1 MLLVLPLGRLTTVID
16 YAFVLYSIPN
26 CYRGDTMRRI
36 IITFIIL
43 AISINA
49 FAFNVPI
56 ENRNVQFDIYGS
68 VKANITGGLYL
79 NDPGKTQISYTMNP
93 DSFIGFNLG
102 YRPLFLKAEFGFADS
117 ETLEI
122 DVRQLY
128 AGLFLGSL
136 GSLKI
141 GQQFTVASVADM
153 YNDVFMY
160 DQRLVGYGN
169 TVFNSSATILYEIF
183 GLQVALV
190 DLFSDY
196 NIPNTVNVTGTFL
209 LPRVEVAYTM
219 QVNKLFSFKVFG
231 SYANINT
238 KLIPFEEEVGG
249 VIEVID
255 GNNLSVATNAFHV
268 GFLTK
273 LDFNMHAALQLS
285 GFFSMNGELYDG
297 VRIGGYKRTIFTDLT
312 TQNHN
317 PNFQPIIFTAGSLIN
332 AEGDYTGLGG
342 VTSFGGALAILG
354 NITEN
359 IRYEFG
365 GGGQLISGEGLP
377 IDPAGNSGTANLGAG
392 SLLNVGGYLNFI
404 FDIHPNFNIGPQ
416 FGGYLRLGST
426 VVDYPDMMA
435 VIVGLRA
442 NATF

>member
-16 YAFVLYSIPN
+16 YTFILYSIPN

-43 AISINA
+43 VISSNA

-102 YRPLFLKAEFGFADS
+102 YRPLYLKAEFGFTDS
-117 ETLEI
+117 ETLQI
-122 DVRQLY
+122 DIRQLY

-136 GSLKI
+136 GNLKI
-141 GQQFTVASVADM
+141 GQQFTVASVAEM

-196 NIPNTVNVTGTFL
+196 NIPKSVGVTGNFL
-209 LPRVEVAYTM
+209 LPRVELAYSM

-238 KLIPFEEEVGG
+238 KLIPY
-249 VIEVID
+249 ID
-255 GNNLSVATNAFHV
+255 AAGDVVNGNNLSVATNAFHV

-273 LDFNMHAALQLS
+273 FDFNMHAALQLS

-297 VRIGGYKRTIFTDLT
+297 VRIGGYERTIFTDLT
-312 TQNHN
+312 PQNHN
-317 PNFQPIIFTAGSLIN
+317 PNFQPIIFTAGSMIN
-332 AEGDYTGLGG
+332 EEGDYTGLGG
-342 VTSFGGALAILG
+342 VTAMGGALAILG
-354 NITEN
+354 NITET

-365 GGGQLISGEGLP
+365 GGGQLITGEGLA
-377 IDPAGNSGTANLGAG
+377 IDPDGSAGAENLTAG
-392 SLLNVGGYLNFI
+392 SLLNVGVYVNFI

-416 FGGYLRLGST
+416 VGGYLRLAST
-426 VVDYPDMMA
+426 AVKYPDMMA
-435 VIVGLRA
+435 VIVGMRA

>member
-1 MLLVLPLGRLTTVID
+1 MLPLGRLTTVID

-43 AISINA
+43 AISSNA

-56 ENRNVQFDIYGS
+56 KNRNVQIDIYGS

-79 NDPGKTQISYTMNP
+79 DDPGKTQINYTMNP

-102 YRPLFLKAEFGFADS
+102 YRPLFLKAEFGFSDS

-122 DVRQLY
+122 DIRQLY

-169 TVFNSSATILYEIF
+169 TVFNSSATIMYEIF

-196 NIPNTVNVTGTFL
+196 NIPNSVGVTGNFL
-209 LPRVEVAYTM
+209 LPRLELAYSM
-219 QVNKLFSFKVFG
+219 KVNDLFSFKVFG

-238 KLIPFEEEVGG
+238 KLIPFTNDDDEL
-249 VIEVID
+249 ID

-297 VRIGGYKRTIFTDLT
+297 VRVGGYKRTIFTDLT

-317 PNFQPIIFTAGSLIN
+317 PNFQPIIFTAGSMVN
-332 AEGDYTGLGG
+332 EDGDYTGLGG
-342 VTSFGGALAILG
+342 VTSFGGALAVLG
-354 NITEN
+354 NITET

-365 GGGQLISGEGLP
+365 GGGQLISGEGIPVDP
-377 IDPAGNSGTANLGAG
+377 IGNDGAVNLSAG
-392 SLLNVGGYLNFI
+392 SLLNIGFYVNFI
-404 FDIHPNFNIGPQ
+404 FDIHPNFNVGPQ
-416 FGGYLRLGST
+416 VGGYLRLAST
-426 VVDYPDMMA
+426 AVEYPDMMA

>member
-16 YAFVLYSIPN
+16 YTFVLYSIPN

-43 AISINA
+43 AISSNA

-79 NDPGKTQISYTMNP
+79 DDPGKTQISYTMNP

-102 YRPLFLKAEFGFADS
+102 YRPLFLKAEFGFTDS
-117 ETLEI
+117 ETLQI
-122 DVRQLY
+122 DIRQLY

-141 GQQFTVASVADM
+141 GQQFTIASVADM

-169 TVFNSSATILYEIF
+169 TAFNSSATILYEIF

-196 NIPNTVNVTGTFL
+196 NLSDSVGVTGNFL
-209 LPRVEVAYTM
+209 LPRVELAYSM
-219 QVNKLFSFKVFG
+219 EVNELFYFKVFG

-238 KLIPFEEEVGG
+238 KLTPYTDAAG
-249 VIEVID
+249 VVVD
-255 GNNLSVATNAFHV
+255 GNNISIATDAFHL

-273 LDFNMHAALQLS
+273 FDFNMYAALQIS
-285 GFFSMNGELYDG
+285 GFFSMNGEIYDG
-297 VRIGGYKRTIFTDLT
+297 VRVGGYERTIFTGLT
-312 TQNHN
+312 SQNFN
-317 PNFQPIIFTAGSLIN
+317 PDFQPIIFTPGGLVN
-332 AEGDYTGLGG
+332 ADGDYTGLGG
-342 VTSFGGALAILG
+342 ITSFGGALAVLG
-354 NITEN
+354 NITET

-365 GGGQLISGEGLP
+365 AGGQLITGEGLP
-377 IDPAGNSGTANLGAG
+377 VDPIGNAGAVNLNAA
-392 SLLNVGGYLNFI
+392 SLLNIGAYVNFI

-416 FGGYLRLGST
+416 IGGYLRLAST
-426 VVDYPDMMA
+426 AVQYPNMMA
-435 VIVGLRA
+435 LIFGLRA